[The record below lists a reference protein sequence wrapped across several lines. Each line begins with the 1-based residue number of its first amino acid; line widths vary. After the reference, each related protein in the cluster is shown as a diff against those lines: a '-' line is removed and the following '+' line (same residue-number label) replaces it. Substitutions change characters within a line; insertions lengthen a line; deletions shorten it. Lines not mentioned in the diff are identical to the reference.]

1 MICVTSSCSNNL
13 VKKASNSSD
22 EVDNFLEVNHANL
35 DISNNNYNSGFNI
48 MESDIDKNNVILAGE
63 GYAVA
68 KNYGFELALLKQ
80 LNQKD
85 KIRYLL
91 AETGYSSSCYI
102 DEYLIEKYTDNFKS
116 NNNNNMLVTI

>member
-1 MICVTSSCSNNL
+1 MLFRS
-13 VKKASNSSD
+13 
-22 EVDNFLEVNHANL
+22 